1 MQTQDQ
7 PAAAPAPESMSIAD
21 RVAAQFGITDDA
33 PPEEAAQEPTEAAP
47 AVEETDTA
55 SEAEA
60 PAEEFTEVEYEGQR
74 YQVPKALEK
83 AILQE
88 KDYTQKTQKLA
99 NQAREWEAV
108 QEQGRLHRMRAE
120 FETSVKDE
128 LTQLNAYDSVLNQP
142 IEWDKVPDS
151 EVPRLLAQ
159 RNQWKENREAIARTL
174 QQKHQEFSSS
184 YERAVSEAKA
194 KAMDAISK
202 QVPNWSDATLK
213 EIREH
218 AKTDGYTD
226 AELSA
231 IDLDPRH
238 IKTLRKAMEYDK
250 LMASKA
256 KAVQTAAKAPPMVK
270 PGTQRPMPPA
280 VKNDLAL
287 RKAQANAKD
296 STERARIIAQRLEG
310 RF

>member
-1 MQTQDQ
+1 MQAQDQ
-7 PAAAPAPESMSIAD
+7 PVAETSPESMSIAD
-21 RVAAQFGITDDA
+21 RVAAQFGIIED
-33 PPEEAAQEPTEAAP
+33 PPEQAAEPTEAAP
-47 AVEETDTA
+47 AAEETETA
-55 SEAEA
+55 SEVEA
-60 PAEEFTEVEYEGQR
+60 PAEEFAEIEYEGAR

-83 AILQE
+83 AILQQ
-88 KDYTQKTQKLA
+88 KDYTQKTQSVA

-108 QEQGRLHRMRAE
+108 HEQGRLHRLRTE
-120 FETSVKDE
+120 FEASVKAE
-128 LTQLNAYDSVLNQP
+128 LTQLEAYDSVLNQP

-159 RNQWKENREAIARTL
+159 RNQWKENREALARTL
-174 QQKHQEFSSS
+174 QAKQQEFGQN
-184 YERAVSEAKA
+184 YEKAVNEAKA
-194 KAMDAISK
+194 KSLDAISK
-202 QVPNWSDATLK
+202 SIPNWSEASLK

-218 AKTDGYTD
+218 AKTDGYTE
-226 AELSA
+226 AELAA

-238 IKTLRKAMEYDK
+238 IKTLHKAMQYDK

-270 PGTQRPMPPA
+270 PGTQRPMPQA

-287 RKAQANAKD
+287 RKAQTNAKD
-296 STERARIIAQRLEG
+296 SAERARIIAQRLEG